1 MMSIKRRGHCPVRGF
16 TLVEWMITLAVVA
29 ILAALAVPSLRLL
42 MDKYQLKAAA
52 QALYDDVQL
61 ARSEAIRRSAH
72 TAVQFA
78 ATAPS
83 WCAVI
88 GTVASA
94 NGALACTCTAAQPE
108 PSCIKRSLPA
118 SNQADFRSIGLGA
131 STEMRFEPSSGL
143 LLTSAGGDSEALFV
157 DVISA
162 YSGRSVRVFVS
173 PVGIPSL
180 CSPPAPAVG
189 LSEFAACD

>member
-1 MMSIKRRGHCPVRGF
+1 MDLHRSGRRPAHGF

-29 ILAALAVPSLRLL
+29 ILATLAVPSLRLL
-42 MDKYQLKAAA
+42 MDKYLLKAAA
-52 QALYDDVQL
+52 QSLYDDVQL

-78 ATAPS
+78 STPPS

-94 NGALACTCTAAQPE
+94 HGALTCSCAAVSPE

-118 SNQADFRSIGLGA
+118 SNQTDFRSIGLVA
-131 STEMRFEPSSGL
+131 SGEMRFEPSSGL
-143 LLTSAGGDSEALFV
+143 LLTSTGGDSETLFV
-157 DVISA
+157 DVVSA
-162 YSGRSVRVFVS
+162 YSSRSVRVSVS

-180 CSPPAPAVG
+180 CSPPAPAVV
-189 LSEFAACD
+189 LSEFAACE